1 MPRTAYYICTGSSYC
16 VVESD
21 MVTEIAQYKECSLPS
36 GDIEIGDSSAGT
48 YDEVNNTFTFDY
60 GVTIEL

>member
-1 MPRTAYYICTGSSYC
+1 
-16 VVESD
+16 

-36 GDIEIGDSSAGT
+36 GDAEIGDSSVGT

>member
-1 MPRTAYYICTGSSYC
+1 MQRTAYYICTGSSYC

-36 GDIEIGDSSAGT
+36 DDVEVGDSSVGT
-48 YDEVNNTFTFDY
+48 YDEVNNIFTFHY